1 MMSSDFLSQDEIDA
15 LLRGEAVKAEELEN
29 VETLSEMECDAIG
42 EIGNIAFGTAATTL
56 SMLLRHKVNITA
68 PRVSVIRPTDIS
80 MDMSIPHIAA
90 RVDYTEGLNGSNVL
104 AIKQTDAQI
113 IADLMLGGDGSNPSP
128 EVSEM
133 HLSAVAEA
141 MNQMMGSAA
150 TSMSTMLMRTVNIST
165 PHVKTITSLDS
176 DANDY
181 LPQGSSLVRILFRLQ
196 VGELID
202 SNIIQILSMEFAHEL
217 VATLMAQSY
226 GSYESQAPVAPAEP
240 ILATPNAA
248 VRSAYAQAAQIA
260 QPTASVAPQ
269 SGVQTQGFAMES
281 AVETVPPER
290 VERAVF
296 APLEDRP
303 YGEGIKNL
311 DLLMDVPLGV
321 TVELGRA
328 KKLLRDVLDMSIGS
342 VLELE
347 TLAGE
352 PVDILVNR
360 KRIARG
366 EVVVIDEHF
375 GVRVTDILS
384 PVERVKRL
392 Q

>member
-1 MMSSDFLSQDEIDA
+1 MSSDFLSQDEIDA
-15 LLRGEAVKAEELEN
+15 LLRGESAKGEDTEH

-68 PRVSVIRPTDIS
+68 PRVSVIQPNDIS

-90 RVDYTEGLNGSNVL
+90 RVDYTEGLTGSNVL

-165 PHVKTITSLDS
+165 PHVKTITSLDTDS
-176 DANDY
+176 NEY
-181 LPQGSSLVRILFRLQ
+181 LPQGNFLVRILFRLQ

-226 GSYESQAPVAPAEP
+226 GTYEPQAPITSPEP
-240 ILATPNAA
+240 ILATPSAA
-248 VRSAYAQAAQIA
+248 ARSAYAQTAQATQPIA
-260 QPTASVAPQ
+260 PSVPRGGAPIPEFD
-269 SGVQTQGFAMES
+269 TES
-281 AVETVPPER
+281 AIETVHPDR

-296 APLEDRP
+296 APLDERP

-311 DLLMDVPLGV
+311 DLLMDVPLEV

-384 PVERVKRL
+384 PAERVKRL